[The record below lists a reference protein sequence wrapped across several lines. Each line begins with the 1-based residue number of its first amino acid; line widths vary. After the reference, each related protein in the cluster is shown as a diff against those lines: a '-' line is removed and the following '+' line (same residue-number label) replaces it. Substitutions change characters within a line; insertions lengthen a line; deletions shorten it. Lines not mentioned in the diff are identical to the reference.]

1 MAVVN
6 TKSAPI
12 TDADA
17 NVAVN
22 SYKSGGR
29 VRASIGVAAVANG
42 DSIGST
48 IRLCRVHSSA
58 RVTGAETFCTAIT
71 SAAAN
76 FGLYQTAGNGG
87 AVVDADFF
95 AAGQTIATASAGIN
109 ILGANTATYGPA
121 NREKRIWEVLGLTSD
136 PGVYYDVT
144 ATLTAAAT
152 AAGTVGAYVEIAE

>member
-6 TKSAPI
+6 LKSAPI

-22 SYKSGGR
+22 SYKSGAR
-29 VRASIGVAAVANG
+29 PKAAIGISAVANG

-48 IRLCRVHSSA
+48 YRLVRVQSNA
-58 RVTGAETFCTAIT
+58 RVTDAMVFCTAIT

-76 FGLYQTAGNGG
+76 IGLYQTAANGG

-95 AAGQTIATASAGIN
+95 AAAQTIATASNGIN

-121 NREKRIWEVLGLTSD
+121 NREKRIWEVLGLTAD
-136 PGVYYDVT
+136 PGIYYDVVV
-144 ATLTAAAT
+144 TLTAAAT
-152 AAGTVGAYVEIAE
+152 AGGTVGVELECVE